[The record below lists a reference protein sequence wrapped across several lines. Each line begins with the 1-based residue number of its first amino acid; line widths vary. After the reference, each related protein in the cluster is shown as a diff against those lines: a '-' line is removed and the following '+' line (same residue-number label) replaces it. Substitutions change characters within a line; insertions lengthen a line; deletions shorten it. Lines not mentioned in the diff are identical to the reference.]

1 MLGMYNIIKMQYKK
15 IQGLEKIKQ
24 WGLPYPPYEIVESS
38 QVTPSKIEEIIS
50 EIGIPII
57 EGDRIGIVIRT
68 SGAGRAGGRS
78 DLHLMKV
85 EEIINWALRLRDKN
99 EPHVKLIVQHV
110 VDARCSGV
118 MLKGS
123 DKISVEVVHGDAP
136 SLLEGKTPNIERW
149 AYLDSWRKEDELHD
163 KILDEHDLDSLLKY
177 SHLVPEYS
185 YLEWSLSKKRIF
197 YFYEFMKW
205 KREENKKKAI
215 SKGVKKQLIKGLGA
229 SPGVSIGTV
238 KVALNSD
245 ELNKVG
251 TGDVLVIKYA
261 DRHVM
266 HIINKVSALICDVG
280 GRTSH
285 ASIIAREYGVPCVI
299 SENAT
304 KRLKDGMKVVVDGSE
319 GSIFIYK

>member
-1 MLGMYNIIKMQYKK
+1 MFKK
-15 IQGLEKIKQ
+15 VFDLEKIKQ
-24 WGLPYPPYEIVESS
+24 MNLSYPPYAIIESEK
-38 QVTPSKIEEIIS
+38 VTPSKIKEILK
-50 EIGIPII
+50 ELQIPTI

-78 DLHLMKV
+78 DLHLTEV
-85 EEIINWALRLRDKN
+85 EEITNWALKLRDKN

-123 DKISVEVVHGDAP
+123 KKITIEVVRGGAP
-136 SLLEGKTPNIERW
+136 SLLECKIPSIERW
-149 AYLDSWRKEDELHD
+149 TYLGSWKKEDEINE
-163 KILDEHDLDSLLKY
+163 KILDEPDLDLLLKY
-177 SHLVPEYS
+177 SRLVPDYS
-185 YLEWSLSKKRIF
+185 YLEWSLSKKGIF

-205 KREENKKKAI
+205 KREENIKKAI
-215 SKGVKKQLIKGLGA
+215 SKGTKKQLIKGLGA
-229 SPGVSIGTV
+229 SPGVSGGTV

-245 ELNKVG
+245 EINKLE
-251 TGDVLVIKYA
+251 TGGVLVIRYA

-266 HIINKVSALICDVG
+266 HIINKVSAILCDVG

-304 KRLKDGMKVVVDGSE
+304 KKLKDGMKVVVDGSE
-319 GSIFIYK
+319 GAIFVLGSSST

>member
-1 MLGMYNIIKMQYKK
+1 MDNKVMYKK

-24 WGLPYPPYEIVESS
+24 WGLPYPIYDVIESS
-38 QVTPSKIEEIIS
+38 QVIPFKIEEIIS
-50 EIGIPII
+50 EIGIPLI

-78 DLHLMKV
+78 DLHLTGV

-123 DKISVEVVHGDAP
+123 DDITVEVVHGDAP
-136 SLLEGKTPNIERW
+136 SLLEGKTPKIERW
-149 AYLDSWRKEDELHD
+149 AYQRSWEREDENHE
-163 KILDEHDLDSLLKY
+163 KILDEKDLDLLLNY
-177 SHLVPEYS
+177 SYLVPEYS
-185 YLEWSLSKKRIF
+185 YLEWSLSKKGNF

-205 KREENKKKAI
+205 KREENNKKKAI
-215 SKGVKKQLIKGLGA
+215 SKGIKEQLIRGLGA
-229 SPGVSIGTV
+229 SPGVSNGTV
-238 KVALNSD
+238 KVALKTA
-245 ELNKVG
+245 EINKVE

-304 KRLKDGMKVVVDGSE
+304 KRLKDGMRVIVDGSE
-319 GSIFIYK
+319 GSIFVFNSSS

>member
-1 MLGMYNIIKMQYKK
+1 MYKK

-24 WGLPYPPYEIVESS
+24 WGLPYPIYDVIESS
-38 QVTPSKIEEIIS
+38 QVIPFKIEEIIS
-50 EIGIPII
+50 EIGIPLI

-78 DLHLMKV
+78 DLHLTGV

-123 DKISVEVVHGDAP
+123 DDITVEVVHGDAP
-136 SLLEGKTPNIERW
+136 SLLEGKTPKIERW
-149 AYLDSWRKEDELHD
+149 AYQRSWEREDENHE
-163 KILDEHDLDSLLKY
+163 KILDEKDLDLLLNY
-177 SHLVPEYS
+177 SYLVPEYS
-185 YLEWSLSKKRIF
+185 YLEWSLSKKGNF
-197 YFYEFMKW
+197 YFYE
-205 KREENKKKAI
+205 I
-215 SKGVKKQLIKGLGA
+215 
-229 SPGVSIGTV
+229 
-238 KVALNSD
+238 
-245 ELNKVG
+245 NKVE

-304 KRLKDGMKVVVDGSE
+304 KRLKDGMRVIVDGSE
-319 GSIFIYK
+319 GSIFVFNSSS